1 MNKGIKVL
9 LPVVLFACAG
19 LNAATPGAY
28 IGAGAGYSELQS
40 EEGAEKVDD
49 GGLGGRAFLGYN
61 FNHYFGVE
69 TNYSTIYKTR
79 YTLDEYPNVTVDYK
93 LNALSLVVKG
103 YLPISNS
110 GAFNLYGLAGL
121 AQVYGD
127 VDARMDYMSIL
138 KDSDNGIVPT
148 FGFGASYDINQRITA
163 HLEVSGFGSKEPDTN
178 HFGVPQSSLTTF
190 GLAYKF

>member
-9 LPVVLFACAG
+9 LPVVLFVSAG

-40 EEGAEKVDD
+40 AEGAEKVDE

-79 YTLDEYPNVTVDYK
+79 YTLNEYQNVAVDYK

-103 YLPISNS
+103 YLPISTS

-127 VDARMDYMSIL
+127 IDARVDYMSIL
-138 KDSDNGIVPT
+138 QDSDNGIVPT
-148 FGFGASYDINQRITA
+148 LGLGASYDINQRITA
-163 HLEVSGFGSKEPDTN
+163 HLEVSGFGSKEPDNN
-178 HFGVPQSSLTTF
+178 HFGIPQSSLATF